1 MFSLKA
7 VIQRSVQ
14 RGGGMLAL
22 WVVEADFMHSLVF
35 LLLLESRF
43 ILLCSC
49 CYESWDRSVVRDL
62 WVTFRGSGNVKLLF
76 WHWFL
81 YIYIILFFFSIV
93 TFYCWRL
100 ASLQRQCKNSC
111 GRAWGTVI
119 ESWFGETQV
128 AGLVHAERISFQS
141 LQQSLSSC
149 LLQSIQII
157 LVDLWGLVITSS
169 AYLCPVTLAASLP

>member
-81 YIYIILFFFSIV
+81 YIYIILFFFFNRNFLLLETCLFAEAMQKFV
-93 TFYCWRL
+93 WKGVGYCHWVMIWRN
-100 ASLQRQCKNSC
+100 ASCRSRTC
-111 GRAWGTVI
+111 RANLFSVSPA
-119 ESWFGETQV
+119 ES
-128 AGLVHAERISFQS
+128 
-141 LQQSLSSC
+141 
-149 LLQSIQII
+149 
-157 LVDLWGLVITSS
+157 
-169 AYLCPVTLAASLP
+169 